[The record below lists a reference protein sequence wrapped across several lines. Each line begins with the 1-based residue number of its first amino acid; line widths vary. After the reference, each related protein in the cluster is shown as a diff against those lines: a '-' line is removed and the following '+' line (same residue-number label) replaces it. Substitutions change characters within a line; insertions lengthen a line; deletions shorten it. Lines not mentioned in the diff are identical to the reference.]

1 MSFSKNSATG
11 VFKMS
16 SNSCVDGLFMPIAK
30 NAERRQMKI
39 KHTFGDSFYIFET
52 EQCDAFD
59 QSVLFSL
66 IAQAELSIR
75 QEKEAKILD
84 ENNISLSCLYE
95 KMGGR
100 TSVYYKTTMYKIA
113 QDCFGNI
120 RPNTT
125 KYRRLHESLNR
136 LSKINVR
143 VHQKV
148 NGKIIRGSYSLISY
162 TSIEDIETG
171 KTDVYVSFSEFF
183 SRMLAGYINQFTLID
198 FFERS
203 KLSSFGQL
211 LYSYLCFAVRPKGKI
226 KNWNID
232 GLIKH
237 IYNIEDI
244 YVLDRKILY
253 KYRKN
258 IISALKEIDE
268 KTNWKAHID
277 GHFFSVSRPAVEAET
292 RARQEAGQAAETALG

>member
-1 MSFSKNSATG
+1 MSFSRNSATG
-11 VFKMS
+11 VFKVS

-75 QEKEAKILD
+75 QEQHVNILD
-84 ENNISLSCLYE
+84 ENNAQLSCLYE

-113 QDCFGNI
+113 QDCFGSCINGE
-120 RPNTT
+120 
-125 KYRRLHESLNR
+125 KYNRIHESLNR
-136 LSKINVR
+136 LSKIHVR

-244 YVLDRKILY
+244 SMLDRKILY

-258 IISALKEIDE
+258 VISALKEINE
-268 KTNWKAHID
+268 RTKWTAHID

-292 RARQEAGQAAETALG
+292 RARQ

>member
-16 SNSCVDGLFMPIAK
+16 SNSCVDGLFMPLAK
-30 NAERRQMKI
+30 KAERRQIKI
-39 KHTFGDSFYIFET
+39 QHTFDDSFYIFET

-59 QSVLFSL
+59 QTVLFSL

-75 QEKEAKILD
+75 EEQHANILD
-84 ENNISLSCLYE
+84 ENNIQLSCLYE

-113 QDCFGNI
+113 QDCFGSCINGE
-120 RPNTT
+120 
-125 KYRRLHESLNR
+125 KYNRIHESLNR
-136 LSKINVR
+136 LSKISVR

-148 NGKIIRGSYSLISY
+148 DGKIIRGAYNFISY
-162 TSIEDIETG
+162 TSVEDIETG
-171 KTDVYVSFSEFF
+171 KVDIYISFSEFF
-183 SRMLAGYINQFTLID
+183 SRMLAGYIRQFTLIN

-211 LYSYLCFAVRPKGKI
+211 LYSYLCFAVRPNRNI

-232 GLIKH
+232 VLVKH

-244 YVLDRKILY
+244 LTVDRKNLY

-258 IISALKEIDE
+258 IIDALKEIDE
-268 KTNWKAHID
+268 KTKWKAKID
-277 GHFFSVSRPAVEAET
+277 RQFFSVSRPAVEAET
-292 RARQEAGQAAETALG
+292 RARQ